1 MNDVPGGFR
10 RQAGC
15 PATNGAATLMS
26 FRAATLAAI
35 AIVLTVAPGCG
46 SGVQERVI
54 PVKQETPITQVKNLL
69 RGYTNGEPVGSEI
82 IGFPS
87 LREAVVAE
95 DPEAGRILAEGLTE
109 IEKIFRSPRK
119 VPKVAQAIL
128 DRLDRAA
135 TPAAGEP

>member
-1 MNDVPGGFR
+1 M
-10 RQAGC
+10 
-15 PATNGAATLMS
+15 
-26 FRAATLAAI
+26 
-35 AIVLTVAPGCG
+35 VLTVAPGCG
-46 SGVQERVI
+46 VGVQERVI

-69 RGYTNGEPVGSEI
+69 RGYTDGEPVGSEI

-128 DRLDRAA
+128 DRLEAAA
-135 TPAAGEP
+135 TPAAGEL